1 LEMLD
6 AEKAGRARLE
16 DNLQHQIEDRELLM
30 AAMQKT
36 NTAMSGV
43 KEELDEREE
52 RLSILQM
59 ELEEAQALVGSSHA
73 RETALR
79 QGMNDLRSVRVVDY
93 IMSRPDLCPSGLVTG
108 HTNAKSFDKGGAA
121 AAHAMVEA
129 VKDAIGAY
137 NQLVQ
142 WQQTKFDLSGSFS
155 RPVPAEVNAWADR
168 LGVSPENESGL
179 LWVVEE
185 ALSAPIAKPWVEK
198 IREVEGQL
206 LEDRLY
212 YEHTESG
219 LERLEHPLMDHY
231 LALLAALRDSEASMV
246 TSFNKMRHGLGS
258 TPPTELVKEAW
269 QEWLEECVTELFQL
283 AVRYCI

>member
-1 LEMLD
+1 
-6 AEKAGRARLE
+6 
-16 DNLQHQIEDRELLM
+16 
-30 AAMQKT
+30 
-36 NTAMSGV
+36 
-43 KEELDEREE
+43 
-52 RLSILQM
+52 
-59 ELEEAQALVGSSHA
+59 
-73 RETALR
+73 
-79 QGMNDLRSVRVVDY
+79 
-93 IMSRPDLCPSGLVTG
+93 MSRPDLCPSGLVTG

-212 YEHTESG
+212 YEHTE
-219 LERLEHPLMDHY
+219 
-231 LALLAALRDSEASMV
+231 ASMV